1 MAKRE
6 PKPSVEW
13 DELYSSTDFRELF
26 RYRKE
31 KRTRTYHLR
40 VLDNGDA
47 ELWVNS
53 EGGREARSRRLMT
66 LTNPEEAVPAL
77 ESIEQELRAGGWS
90 QV

>member
-1 MAKRE
+1 MDERP
-6 PKPSVEW
+6 PKPDVKW
-13 DELYSSTDFRELF
+13 DQLYASTDFRELF

-31 KRTRTYHLR
+31 ERTRTYQLR
-40 VLDNGDA
+40 MLDNGDA

-53 EGGREARSRRLMT
+53 EGGREAKSRRLMT
-66 LTNPEEAVPAL
+66 VTNPEEAVPVL